1 MKKIIVIGCP
11 GSGKSYFSKKLSEI
25 TNIPKFHLDVLFWQ
39 ENWVKTPRDEFL
51 NKILDVI
58 NNNSSWIIDGNYQST
73 LEFRIQYADTI
84 FFLDM
89 PTKLC
94 LESERLRR
102 GKPRD
107 DLPSYLIEEGEDEE
121 FVNLITN
128 FQDNQRHLIVE
139 ILEKHKDKNIIVF
152 KSREE
157 VNQYLLKLESENVS

>member
-25 TNIPKFHLDVLFWQ
+25 TNIPKFHLDILFWK

-102 GKPRD
+102 GKPRE

-128 FQDNQRHLIVE
+128 FQNNQRHLIVE

-152 KSREE
+152 KSRDE
-157 VNQYLLKLESENVS
+157 VNNYLLNLKS

>member
-25 TNIPKFHLDVLFWQ
+25 TNIPKFHLDILFWK

-51 NKILDVI
+51 NKILDIV
-58 NNNSSWIIDGNYQST
+58 NNNDSFILDGNYHRT
-73 LEFRIQYADTI
+73 LDFRMNLADTI
-84 FFLDM
+84 FFLDL
-89 PTKLC
+89 PVEVC
-94 LESERLRR
+94 LESEKQRR
-102 GKPRD
+102 GKPRE

-128 FQDNQRHLIVE
+128 FQNNQRHLIVE

-152 KSREE
+152 KSRDE
-157 VNQYLLKLESENVS
+157 VNNYLLNLKS

>member
-25 TNIPKFHLDVLFWQ
+25 TNIPKFHLDILFWK

-51 NKILDVI
+51 NKILDIV
-58 NNNSSWIIDGNYQST
+58 NNNDSFILDGNYHHT
-73 LEFRIQYADTI
+73 LDFRMNLADTI

-102 GKPRD
+102 GKPRE

-128 FQDNQRHLIVE
+128 FQNNQRHLIVE
-139 ILEKHKDKNIIVF
+139 ILEKHKDKEIIIF
-152 KSREE
+152 KTRDE
-157 VNQYLLKLESENVS
+157 VNNYLLNLKS

>member
-25 TNIPKFHLDVLFWQ
+25 TNIPKFHLDILFWK

-51 NKILDVI
+51 NKILDIV
-58 NNNSSWIIDGNYQST
+58 NNNDSFILDGNYHHT
-73 LEFRIQYADTI
+73 LDFRMNLADTI
-84 FFLDM
+84 FFLDL
-89 PTKLC
+89 PVEVC
-94 LESERLRR
+94 LESEKQRR
-102 GKPRD
+102 GKPRE

-128 FQDNQRHLIVE
+128 FQNNQRHLIVE

-152 KSREE
+152 KSRDE
-157 VNQYLLKLESENVS
+157 VNNYLLNLKS

>member
-1 MKKIIVIGCP
+1 MKKVIVIGCP
-11 GSGKSYFSKKLSEI
+11 GSGKSTFSKKLNEI
-25 TNIPKFHLDVLFWQ
+25 TNIPLYHLDLMYW
-39 ENWVKTPRDEFL
+39 NNDKTIVEKEVFL
-51 NKILDVI
+51 NKIVETLKKD
-58 NNNSSWIIDGNYQST
+58 SWIIDGNYRST
-73 LEFRIQYADTI
+73 MELRMKEADTI

-102 GKPRD
+102 GKPRE

-139 ILEKHKDKNIIVF
+139 ILDKHKDKNIVTF

-157 VNQYLLKLESENVS
+157 VENYLLKLASENVS